1 MKKITSLANPF
12 IRSLAELKK
21 NAVKKERKMFLVD
34 GSDFIE
40 AAYESGHLLFLLT
53 LEENFAFRDCE
64 QVIVTPEILKKL
76 SPNVTTQKMVGVC
89 RYPEWNFVSGKRFLY
104 LDGVQDPGNVGTLIR
119 TALAFRYDG
128 VILSED
134 SASVYND
141 KVISSSKGAL
151 FRMPVYEEISLEEL
165 KKEAYTLISTA
176 LHQAVD
182 YRSIELT
189 SPFVLILGNEGN
201 GVRKENLRLS
211 DRIVKI
217 PMSGIDSL
225 NVAIAGGI
233 LMNCFREV

>member
-21 NAVKKERKMFLVD
+21 NAVKKEREMFLVD

-53 LEENFAFRDCE
+53 SEEVSKFQNCE
-64 QVIVTPEILKKL
+64 QVIVAPEILKRL

-89 RYPEWNFVSGKRFLY
+89 RYPEWNSVSGTRLLY

-119 TALAFRYDG
+119 TALAFSYDG
-128 VILSED
+128 VILSKD

-151 FRMPVYEEISLEEL
+151 FRMPVYEEITLDQL
-165 KKEAYTLISTA
+165 KKKGYTLISTA

-182 YRSIELT
+182 YRSVEPT
-189 SPFVLILGNEGN
+189 SPIVLILGNEGN
-201 GVRKENLRLS
+201 GVRKENLLLS

-233 LMNCFREV
+233 LMNYFREV